1 MKSYRISKNITVL
14 VWIFF
19 VSLSAQS
26 AQSAEKS
33 VLKGVWNTLSTSSSS
48 QSSRSLRA
56 WTLEDLFSLAP
67 ISSHE
72 KDPVSGQLAQWKGV
86 LISKWIEKELSEL
99 PLEQRSEVDL
109 LILKNQRGE
118 QAILPRHVVKAFP
131 VMLAWEKD
139 RKTFSDKD
147 QGFTVVLPWSSNSQK
162 MMRGNLPWSAYQISG
177 VSEVQLT
184 SYQARFSNLLL
195 KRRTD
200 PAAVRGEKMVVE
212 NCVSCH
218 ASGRAPSLTELSP
231 NASNLPQ
238 QVTQGHARGGGPKLN
253 GRDLRAFIS
262 YLVQYQSENQSAA
275 NQQAKASNSP
285 SGN

>member
-1 MKSYRISKNITVL
+1 MNLHKMSNNINIL
-14 VWIFF
+14 VGFLI
-19 VSLSAQS
+19 VSVFALPAQS
-26 AQSAEKS
+26 IEKP
-33 VLKGVWNTLSTSSSS
+33 VLKGVLNTFSTSP
-48 QSSRSLRA
+48 QSIRSLRA
-56 WTLEDLFSLAP
+56 WTLEDLSSLSP

-72 KDPVSGQLAQWKGV
+72 KDPLSGHFSQWKGV

-109 LILKNQRGE
+109 LILKNQKGE

-139 RKTFSDKD
+139 RKIFSDKD

-162 MMRGNLPWSAYQISG
+162 MMRGNLNWSAYQISG

-184 SYQARFSNLLL
+184 SYQARFSNLFL

-218 ASGRAPSLTELSP
+218 
-231 NASNLPQ
+231 
-238 QVTQGHARGGGPKLN
+238 V
-253 GRDLRAFIS
+253 
-262 YLVQYQSENQSAA
+262 
-275 NQQAKASNSP
+275 
-285 SGN
+285 